1 MTNTL
6 IGLATALLLAH
17 TAAAQS
23 PTGAEL
29 SGRLDNALGDP
40 LVVSWRAQPL
50 ATHEQQ
56 RTVHPDMD
64 GNFRL
69 RIPVQQPTLAQLTFG
84 DEELAV
90 FLEPGDN
97 LTLRGDAIELSG
109 TAKFAAAAS
118 TSQAG
123 AAANNYLAEQGRR
136 FTNNEAY
143 QVLPEN
149 IKLLQ
154 EGFLSFLAYRR
165 DHETDLLKQA
175 SHRGHFTPAFERF
188 AAADIAYTYAD
199 DRLTYADLRE
209 QTVAG
214 QLRLDLPDSYYDFLQ
229 VPSLMPGNQEAATSP
244 HYQDFLLDY
253 VHYQA
258 RTTGHRTTDPDYFPT
273 CYRLADKLL
282 PTGPMR
288 PVVLGR
294 VVRETIAQ
302 GHVAHAQALL
312 ATYAST
318 AQAPASWVALLRT
331 DLADH
336 QSLAIGS
343 PAPPLTLR
351 TTDGRTLTLAAFR
364 GKLLYL
370 TFWDS
375 RYPAGQR
382 LLPYAKEL
390 TANLNGKPI
399 VIVMAALDDA
409 PAYWQQTVAAA
420 LPGLP
425 GVQGYVPLA
434 EQQAVRQAYNL
445 SRLPGA
451 VLIAEDGTLLDLH
464 PRDLSSRPL
473 QDDLQAAVGRAA
485 AYKAVALGQL

>member
-1 MTNTL
+1 ML
-6 IGLATALLLAH
+6 GLAAMLLAH
-17 TAAAQS
+17 TATAQS
-23 PTGAEL
+23 MTGAEL
-29 SGRLDNALGDP
+29 SGRLANALGDP

-50 ATHEQQ
+50 ATHQQQ

-69 RIPVQQPTLAQLTFG
+69 HIPVQQPTLAQLTFG
-84 DEELAV
+84 DEEMSV
-90 FLEPGDN
+90 FLGPGDA
-97 LTLRGDAIELSG
+97 LELRGDAIELSS
-109 TAKFAAAAS
+109 TAKFAAASGAS
-118 TSQAG
+118 QPA

-149 IKLLQ
+149 IKLLPA
-154 EGFLSFLAYRR
+154 GFLAFLDYRR
-165 DHETDLLKQA
+165 QHEETLLKQA
-175 SHRGHFTPAFERF
+175 SRHGHFTSAFESF

-209 QTVAG
+209 QTVDG
-214 QLRLDLPDSYYDFLQ
+214 QMRPDLPDGYYDFLQ
-229 VPSLMPGNQEAATSP
+229 DANLVPGQPAAAPSP

-258 RTTGHRTTDPDYFPT
+258 RTTGHRPTDPDYFLT

-282 PTGPMR
+282 PTGSMR

-294 VVRETIAQ
+294 VVRETIEQ

-312 ATYAST
+312 ETYATS
-318 AQAPASWVALLRT
+318 AQVPASWVAMLRT
-331 DLADH
+331 DFADH

-351 TTDGRTLTLAAFR
+351 AVDGRKLTLTDFK
-364 GKLLYL
+364 GKLVYI

-375 RYPAGQR
+375 RFPAGQR
-382 LLPYAKEL
+382 LLPFAKEL
-390 TANLNGKPI
+390 VGSLAGQPI
-399 VIVMAALDDA
+399 VVVMAALDDA
-409 PAYWQQTVAAA
+409 PTYWQQSVAGAT
-420 LPGLP
+420 PGLG
-425 GVQGYVPLA
+425 GVQAYVPLA
-434 EQQAVRQAYNL
+434 QQRAVRQSYNL
-445 SRLPGA
+445 GRLPSA

-473 QDDLQAAVGRAA
+473 QDDLRAAVGRAA
-485 AYKAVALGQL
+485 AYKAVALNQL